1 MADIPEHKTKR
12 LMSLNQDVFAVK
24 PESPAAEQAD
34 EPAPRRRTERRAS
47 TSPATAQPARP
58 VVGAQPSRDAAGSK
72 KLLLLL
78 LGVVAALVLVVA
90 VGAVAGFHMYER
102 LTALQAQV
110 AMPDADVQALQERIA
125 ALEKSLDAAG
135 QEASKM
141 DGDAQANV
149 LQLTGRVRKVAL
161 DLSRLTAEFER
172 QKKRVLEN
180 TARSE
185 RAEELAAT
193 QAGRVDTLSA
203 RVAAIPAQSSAPA
216 PAPGSATDAQARQ
229 QVQAL
234 QARVDKMANEIRSIY
249 RLLEQTR

>member
-110 AMPDADVQALQERIA
+110 AMPDA

>member
-24 PESPAAEQAD
+24 ADAPAAEQKGDDGARQRP
-34 EPAPRRRTERRAS
+34 ERRTA
-47 TSPATAQPARP
+47 SPASMAQPARP
-58 VVGAQPSRDAAGSK
+58 VAHPAPLSGNTGSN
-72 KLLLLL
+72 KLLLAL
-78 LGVVAALVLVVA
+78 LGVVVVLVLVVA
-90 VGAVAGFHMYER
+90 AGAVAGFHLYER
-102 LTALQAQV
+102 LGAMQEQLAQPDDGLQ
-110 AMPDADVQALQERIA
+110 PLQSRIA

-161 DLSRLTAEFER
+161 DLSRLTAELER
-172 QKKRVLEN
+172 QKKRVIE
-180 TARSE
+180 TSARAE
-185 RAEELAAT
+185 RAEDMAT
-193 QAGRVDTLSA
+193 EQAGRVDTLSA
-203 RVAAIPAQSSAPA
+203 RVAAIPTQTSAPA
-216 PAPGSATDAQARQ
+216 PSPGSGTDAQARA